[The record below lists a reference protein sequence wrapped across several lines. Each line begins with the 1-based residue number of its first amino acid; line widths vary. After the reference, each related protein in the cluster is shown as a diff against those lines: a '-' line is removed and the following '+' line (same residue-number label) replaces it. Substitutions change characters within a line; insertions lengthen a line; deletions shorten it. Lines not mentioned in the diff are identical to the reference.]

1 MRWLLLLLAALTLRA
16 ENWPAWRGPRGD
28 GSSHEKKIPLKWS
41 ATENLAWKTPIP
53 GTGHASPIVWTDKI
67 FTVTALLESQDRAL
81 LCFDRAN
88 GKPLWQKT
96 IIKAPLERKHSLN
109 SFASSTPA
117 TDGDLVYTAFLDRNE
132 MVVTAHDF
140 SGAQKWQVR
149 PGPFSSMHGFCSSP
163 IIFKDKLIVNGD
175 HDGDSYIV
183 ALARADGKTLWK
195 TPRENKTRSY
205 CVPIIRQ
212 LSGRTQM
219 ILSGDKSVASYDPNN
234 GQLHW
239 LLPGPTEQF
248 VASIVYNPAA
258 DLLFVTG
265 GYPELH
271 ILGLKHDG
279 KGRIDDSQIAW
290 RANRA
295 VSYVPS
301 PVSEGDYFYIVSD
314 GGIAACY
321 RAKDGK
327 VMWQER
333 MGGDHHASLVTAE
346 GRVYFLSDRG
356 VMTVVKAGPD
366 FEVLA
371 KNELGEDCFASPAI
385 SDGQIILRSD
395 KHLFAIGK

>member
-1 MRWLLLLLAALTLRA
+1 MRWALLILLSVSIRA
-16 ENWPAWRGPRGD
+16 ENWPVWRGPRGD
-28 GSSHEKKIPLKWS
+28 GSSAEKNIPVKWS
-41 ATENLAWKTPIP
+41 ATENVAWKAEVP
-53 GTGHASPIVWTDKI
+53 GIGHASPVVFGEKI
-67 FTVTALLESQDRAL
+67 FTVTALLDEQERAL
-81 LCFDRAN
+81 LCFGRAT
-88 GKPLWQKT
+88 GKKLWQRT
-96 IIKAPLERKHSLN
+96 IVKAALERKHNLN

-117 TDGDLVYTAFLDRNE
+117 TDSALVYTAFLDRDE

-140 SGAQKWQVR
+140 DGNQKWQVR
-149 PGPFSSMHGFCSSP
+149 PGVFASMHGFCSSP
-163 IIFKDKLIVNGD
+163 ILFKDKLIVNGD

-183 ALARADGKTLWK
+183 ALARANGKTLWK

-205 CVPIIRQ
+205 CVPIVRE

-219 ILSGDKSVASYDPNN
+219 ILAGDKCVASYDPND
-234 GQLHW
+234 GKLHW
-239 LLPGPTEQF
+239 LMPGPTEQF
-248 VASIVYNPAA
+248 VASIVCNSGAN
-258 DLLFVTG
+258 LLFVTG

-279 KGRIDDSQIAW
+279 KGRVDDSQIAW
-290 RANRA
+290 RATRA

-301 PVSEGDYFYIVSD
+301 PVSEGEYFYVVSD

-327 VMWQER
+327 IMWQER

-356 VMTVVKAGPD
+356 VMTVVKGGPD

-385 SDGQIILRSD
+385 SDGQIFLRSD
-395 KHLFAIGK
+395 KHLYAIGK